1 MDTKTVLTNLR
12 KKHGLTQEEM
22 AEKFFITRQA
32 VSEWETG
39 KAIPNNETLKSIS
52 KEFNISIN
60 TLLGSP
66 QKLVCQCCGMPL
78 EDEFISRETDSSFNE
93 DYCKWCYKDGE
104 MVYNSLEELMA
115 FLVPHMAEMF
125 HKNEED
131 MKIMLEAQLPNLKHW
146 KEKAV

>member
-1 MDTKTVLTNLR
+1 METKNILINLR

-39 KAIPNNETLKSIS
+39 KATPNNETLKLIS

-60 TLLGSP
+60 TILGSP
-66 QKLVCQCCGMPL
+66 QRLICQCCGMPL

-104 MVYNSLEELMA
+104 MVYKSLDELMA

>member
-1 MDTKTVLTNLR
+1 METKNILINLR

-39 KAIPNNETLKSIS
+39 KATPNNATLKLIS
-52 KEFNISIN
+52 KEFNISII
-60 TLLGSP
+60 
-66 QKLVCQCCGMPL
+66 CQCCGMPL

-104 MVYNSLEELMA
+104 MVYKSLDELMA

>member
-1 MDTKTVLTNLR
+1 METKDVLINLR
-12 KKHGLTQEEM
+12 EKYHLTQDEM
-22 AEKFFITRQA
+22 AEKLFITRQA
-32 VSEWETG
+32 ISRWEKGETV
-39 KAIPNNETLKSIS
+39 PNNETLKLIS

-93 DYCKWCYKDGE
+93 DYCKWCYIDGKI
-104 MVYNSLEELMA
+104 VYNSLEELIA
-115 FLVPHMAEMF
+115 FLVPHMAGMF